1 MMGNSHVET
10 KFLMKMLKEMS
21 FVTTNL
27 RRSNGCKVGS
37 SQVGAVSKCLF
48 KKMDD
53 GMDEDPQ

>member
-1 MMGNSHVET
+1 
-10 KFLMKMLKEMS
+10 MLKERS
-21 FVTTNL
+21 FVSTNL

-37 SQVGAVSKCLF
+37 SHVGAVSKCLF